1 MKTLLNVESKEVDGQ
16 VVLDWTFGE
25 NINAYYLIGVLHVI
39 EEALVRC
46 IEDETNE
53 EEDETNEEE
62 GD

>member
-1 MKTLLNVESKEVDGQ
+1 MNKRTIVPKQLMSD
-16 VVLDWTFGE
+16 F
-25 NINAYYLIGVLHVI
+25 YLIGVLHVI

-53 EEDETNEEE
+53 EE